1 MRFEVSFKEVQEFIV
16 TSYKIHVGIKNLAL
30 DSIKINYFISLVLNV
45 KEVKSDKIT
54 FQYNSNQFYNL
65 LIKGVHF
72 FIKKKLEKLPVT
84 WDISTKELVID
95 LRQIKD
101 LELFLRLSS
110 LSELHFKD
118 DALVVVVLL
127 NPKS

>member
-1 MRFEVSFKEVQEFIV
+1 MRFEVSFKEVQDFIA
-16 TSYKIHVGIKNLAL
+16 TSYKIHVGIINLAI

-45 KEVKSDKIT
+45 KEVKSDEIT
-54 FQYNSNQFYNL
+54 FQYKTNQFYNL

-72 FIKKKLEKLPVT
+72 FIKKKLEMLPIA
-84 WDISTKELVID
+84 WDISTKELVVD
-95 LRQIKD
+95 LKKIKD

-127 NPKS
+127 NAKS